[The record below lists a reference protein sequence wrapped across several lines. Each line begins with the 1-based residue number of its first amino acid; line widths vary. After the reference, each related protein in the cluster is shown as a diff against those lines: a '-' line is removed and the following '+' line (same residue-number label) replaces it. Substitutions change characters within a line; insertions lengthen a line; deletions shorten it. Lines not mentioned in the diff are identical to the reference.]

1 MSQHNVICQTHHF
14 RENDVNHE
22 KIQSFFQK
30 VIFFTYL
37 FDRRREFQLRRSFT
51 SLQLHARQQSSVNEI
66 E

>member
-1 MSQHNVICQTHHF
+1 MSQCQTHHF
-14 RENDVNHE
+14 RENHE

-37 FDRRREFQLRRSFT
+37 FDRRRDFQLRRSFT

>member
-1 MSQHNVICQTHHF
+1 MSQCQTHHF
-14 RENDVNHE
+14 RENHE

>member
-1 MSQHNVICQTHHF
+1 MSQCQTHHF
-14 RENDVNHE
+14 RENHE

-30 VIFFTYL
+30 VIFFLIFFTYL

-51 SLQLHARQQSSVNEI
+51 SLQLHARRQQSNVNEI